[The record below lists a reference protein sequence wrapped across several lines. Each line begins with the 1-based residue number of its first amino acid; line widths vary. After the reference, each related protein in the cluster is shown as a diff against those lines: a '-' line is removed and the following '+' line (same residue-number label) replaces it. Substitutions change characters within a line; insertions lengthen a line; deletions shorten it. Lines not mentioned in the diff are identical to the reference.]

1 MPIARVIELSAISDQ
16 SFDDAINQGV
26 NRATNT
32 LREFESTWVK
42 NMIIMIENNNITGY
56 KVNMTITFV
65 LEESEQ
71 PS

>member
-1 MPIARVIELSAISDQ
+1 MSDQ
-16 SFDDAINQGV
+16 SFDDAINQSV